1 MDPKRQAQ
9 IDKQNEMAQLA
20 AERIRGGKSA
30 DEFARD
36 FIQGE
41 RMKDAI
47 KNRPVMDFGGNPPT
61 DDDTQEYRDMRA
73 QTDAGYK
80 YATENKS
87 KGGSIKK
94 MAKGG
99 SVGSASKRADGCAVK
114 GKTKGRMI

>member
-9 IDKQNEMAQLA
+9 INKQNEMAQLA

-41 RMKDAI
+41 RMKEAV
-47 KNRPVMDFGGNPPT
+47 KNRAPVDLSGNPPT

-73 QTDAGYK
+73 ATDAGYE
-80 YATENKS
+80 YAKKQDYK
-87 KGGSIKK
+87 KGGKVK
-94 MAKGG
+94 MAAG
-99 SVGSASKRADGCAVK
+99 GSASKRADGCAVR
-114 GKTKGRMI
+114 GKTKGRMV